1 MRLYKQK
8 DIPKP
13 PRSAL
18 DCPPGLPSTSPG
30 STTPDRFKRAAEAVS
45 KQISGHKA
53 MVAQFK
59 EMRFPRP
66 PMFSTKPATPT
77 KPDHSHP
84 LPPTQSKATKRSGKP
99 QTVPARSS
107 SNPKT
112 PTSASSLKQ
121 RPVLSNVDTNL
132 PSLTRPPGLGSE
144 KTTPPVNKPSARRT
158 APKTP
163 QSVQSPTHS
172 SLQQVGTKSSTSLSN
187 NRTSTGADLASIS
200 VASAPTQID
209 VDEPI
214 LFVSCFHSLEEE
226 DSEIEDEDELLQTV
240 EATSDLESQVA
251 RIFGVGLGCVSEDE
265 AVKHGVI
272 APPKVT
278 PEAMLAPTLEPMSA
292 VVEWWEPTVNPAIES
307 DVAMAVKSKGE
318 TDGFETV
325 PLAPDQN
332 NIACV
337 PSTNIGSSSP
347 SLAYQPSQPT
357 SLVRFDME
365 LPGTDPC
372 QPPSSA
378 DFEFVASLCSDA
390 FRSIVLCVHKQSRRQ
405 CAVKIIPNA
414 VLEDQRFVR
423 AVLAEQRIMRE
434 VSRYPFL
441 LGLLA
446 SFRGVRG
453 LYLVSV
459 SLLFAS
465 TRRHKMNSHCPI
477 SGILLF
483 HSIRWALSYARVVQE
498 ARICRIGE
506 PSLTR
511 QEKSYA
517 YVGCPG
523 VRGRPPPRPWDHSSR
538 HQIGECDGEG

>member
-1 MRLYKQK
+1 
-8 DIPKP
+8 
-13 PRSAL
+13 
-18 DCPPGLPSTSPG
+18 
-30 STTPDRFKRAAEAVS
+30 
-45 KQISGHKA
+45 

-66 PMFSTKPATPT
+66 PMFTTKPATST
-77 KPDHSHP
+77 KPDHPHP
-84 LPPTQSKATKRSGKP
+84 LPPAQSKATKRSGKP
-99 QTVPARSS
+99 QAVPGRSP
-107 SNPKT
+107 SNPKA
-112 PTSASSLKQ
+112 PTSVSSLKQ
-121 RPVLSNVDTNL
+121 RPILSNVDTNL
-132 PSLTRPPGLGSE
+132 PSLTKPPGLGSE
-144 KTTPPVNKPSARRT
+144 KTTPRVNKPSPRRT
-158 APKTP
+158 APKIP
-163 QSVQSPTHS
+163 QSVQSPIRS
-172 SLQQVGTKSSTSLSN
+172 SQVGTKSSTSLSN
-187 NRTSTGADLASIS
+187 NRTSTGADLASVS

-214 LFVSCFHSLEEE
+214 LFVSCFHSLEED
-226 DSEIEDEDELLQTV
+226 DSEIEDEILQTV

-251 RIFGVGLGCVSEDE
+251 RIFGVGLGYVSGDD
-265 AVKHGVI
+265 AVKHGGI

-318 TDGFETV
+318 TDGFETI

-332 NIACV
+332 KIACV

-347 SLAYQPSQPT
+347 SLACQPSRPT

-372 QPPSSA
+372 QPPSSSA
-378 DFEFVASLCSDA
+378 DFDFVASLCSDA

-414 VLEDQRFVR
+414 VLEDQRIVR
-423 AVLAEQRIMRE
+423 TVLAEQRIMRE
-434 VSRYPFL
+434 VSRFPFL

-459 SLLFAS
+459 SLLFTS
-465 TRRHKMNSHCPI
+465 TRRHNMNSHCPI

-498 ARICRIGE
+498 ARICRISE
-506 PSLTR
+506 PSLTK